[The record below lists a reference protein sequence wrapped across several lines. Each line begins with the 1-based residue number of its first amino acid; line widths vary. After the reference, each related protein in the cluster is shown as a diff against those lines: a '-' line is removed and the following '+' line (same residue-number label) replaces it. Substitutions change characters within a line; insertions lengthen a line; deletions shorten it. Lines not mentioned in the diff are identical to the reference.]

1 MKRKYPKYT
10 SELDAGEQA
19 NAIAP
24 NFVHSFDSSHLQF
37 SVLAADEEGIT
48 NFLVIHDSF
57 ATDCMKAGRFNM
69 IIREQFVEMY
79 STVDYINKFHQDC
92 EMQLSEFDDEGDMLN
107 YIELATP
114 KESRGNF
121 DINQVLESEYFFS

>member
-37 SVLAADEEGIT
+37 SVLAAFEEGMT

-57 ATDCMKAGRFNM
+57 ATDCLKAGRFNM
-69 IIREQFVEMY
+69 IIREQFVKMY
-79 STVDYINKFHQDC
+79 STIDYINKFHNDC
-92 EMQLSEFDDEGDMLN
+92 EMQLSEFDEDGDPIS

-114 KESRGNF
+114 QESRGNF